1 MLALLLGAG
10 LSLQAGAQS
19 GAGVKALAELS
30 LEDLMRVEV
39 VSAGREA
46 ERIAVRDY
54 FRVEDDAGERLWIFR
69 AGDGE
74 DAATGSHRWF
84 LHGVFG

>member
-1 MLALLLGAG
+1 MPPLGRHVCRAR
-10 LSLQAGAQS
+10 
-19 GAGVKALAELS
+19 AEV
-30 LEDLMRVEV
+30 RVFGEWWT
-39 VSAGREA
+39 REA
-46 ERIAVRDY
+46 ERSAVRDY
-54 FRVEDDAGERLWIFR
+54 FRVEDEAGERYWIYR